1 MPQSPYSRLDPPV
14 RTLLGPGPSSVPP
27 EVMAALTAPVLGHL
41 DPEFLKIMDQLMEGL
56 RAVFQT
62 KNRMTLAISGTG
74 SAGMEASICNPL
86 EPGDVA
92 VIGVNG
98 YFGGRMVEMAQRC
111 GATVVTAE
119 AEWGRTI
126 PPEAIEDAIKKQRKV
141 KLVALVH
148 AETSAGILQPI
159 AEAAK
164 LAHRYGALFMTDA
177 VTSLGGAEVAI
188 DGWGVDIC
196 YSGTQKCIGAPPGL
210 APITFGEAAMDVMRK
225 RTHKVHS
232 WYLDVGLIEQYWGA
246 GRVYHHTA
254 PISMIYALHEA
265 VRLTLEEGLPARW
278 ARHRLH
284 AGALQAGLEAMGL
297 TLHAEASH
305 RAPMLTT
312 VRIPDGVDD
321 AAVRRALLTDDSI
334 EIGGGLGPLK
344 GKVWRVGLMGHS
356 CNEGNVLLFLE
367 ALERALAKQ
376 GRPSVKGQS
385 GAGAEAASAYY
396 RRERKKATTP

>member
-1 MPQSPYSRLDPPV
+1 MPQPPYAPVNPPV

-27 EVMAALTAPVLGHL
+27 EVMAALTAPVVGHL
-41 DPEFLKIMDQLMEGL
+41 DPEFLKIMDQVMEGL

-62 KNRMTLAISGTG
+62 KNRLTLPVSGTG
-74 SAGMEASICNPL
+74 SAGMEAGICNAL
-86 EPGDVA
+86 EQGDVA

-98 YFGGRMVEMAQRC
+98 YFGGRMVEMAQRS
-111 GATVVTAE
+111 GATVVTVE
-119 AEWGRTI
+119 AEWGRVI
-126 PPEAIEDAIKKQRKV
+126 PMDAIESALKKQRKV
-141 KLVALVH
+141 KLLALVH
-148 AETSAGILQPI
+148 AETSTGILQPI
-159 AEAAK
+159 VEAAK
-164 LAHRYGALFMTDA
+164 LAHHYDALFLADT
-177 VTSLGGAEVAI
+177 VTSLGGAEVAV

-210 APITFGEAAMDVMRK
+210 APITFGETAVEAMRK
-225 RTHKVHS
+225 RTHKANS
-232 WYLDVGLIEQYWGA
+232 WYLDMSLVEQYWGA

-254 PISMIYALHEA
+254 PISMTYALHEA
-265 VRLTLEEGLPARW
+265 VRLALEEGLPARW

-284 AGALQAGLEAMGL
+284 AAALQAGLEAMDL
-297 TLHAEASH
+297 TLHADAAH

-312 VRIPDGVDD
+312 VRVPDGVDD
-321 AAVRRALLTDDSI
+321 AAVRKALLTNDSI

-344 GKVWRVGLMGHS
+344 GKVWRIGLMGHS

-376 GRPSVKGQS
+376 GRKAQS

-396 RRERKKATTP
+396 RQERKKATT

>member
-1 MPQSPYSRLDPPV
+1 MPQPPYAPVNPPV

-27 EVMAALTAPVLGHL
+27 EVMAALTAPVVGHL
-41 DPEFLKIMDQLMEGL
+41 DPEFLKIMDQVMEGL

-62 KNRMTLAISGTG
+62 RNRLTLPVSGTG
-74 SAGMEASICNPL
+74 SAGMEAGICNAL

-98 YFGGRMVEMAQRC
+98 YFGGRMVEMAQRS
-111 GATVVTAE
+111 GATVVTVE
-119 AEWGRTI
+119 AEWGRII
-126 PPEAIEDAIKKQRKV
+126 PAEAIEGALKKQRQV
-141 KLVALVH
+141 KLLALVH
-148 AETSAGILQPI
+148 AETSTGILQPI

-164 LAHRYGALFMTDA
+164 LAHRYGALLLADT
-177 VTSLGGAEVAI
+177 VTSLGGAEVAV

-210 APITFGEAAMDVMRK
+210 APITFGEAAVEAMRK
-225 RTHKVHS
+225 RTHKVQS
-232 WYLDVGLIEQYWGA
+232 WYLDMGLVEQYWGA

-254 PISMIYALHEA
+254 PISMTYALHEA
-265 VRLTLEEGLPARW
+265 VRLALEEGLPARW
-278 ARHRLH
+278 ERHRLH
-284 AGALQAGLEAMGL
+284 AAALYAGLDAMGL
-297 TLHAEASH
+297 ALHAEAGH

-312 VRIPDGVDD
+312 VRVPDGVDD
-321 AAVRRALLTDDSI
+321 AAVRKALLQDDSI

-367 ALERALAKQ
+367 ALERALVKL
-376 GRPSVKGQS
+376 GRKAQSS
-385 GAGAEAASAYY
+385 GAGAEAASAHY
-396 RRERKKATTP
+396 RRERKKETK